1 MASMKRDSSPDSVT
15 LKDIAKAVG
24 VSRTTVSN
32 AFNRPDQLS
41 PELRDK
47 ILTAAKQMGYTGPNP
62 LGRMLR
68 TGQCGAI
75 GLVFHD
81 SLSYAFADPTAIAF
95 LQGVARACEQAKS
108 SLLIMPVLED
118 AAVQKTIQQA
128 VVDGFIVYCLP
139 DKSDALTQVLSRQLP
154 VVMVDHPTVKNL
166 PYVCI
171 DDRQAACTAAQ
182 HLLDLNHRR
191 LAIIALEFHSDLYMG
206 AVDTRR
212 IENATFQITLLRW
225 KGYMDAIHKAGLDPN
240 AVPVEECLGNS
251 EDSAFSATLAL
262 LNRQP
267 RPTGILAMSDRL
279 AIGALRAAEHLGLNV
294 PEDVSIVGF
303 DDIPLASRIR
313 PALTTIHQPL
323 VEKGVIAA
331 ELLLQAAPPEGSK
344 VLPTEL
350 IIRETSAPAPA

>member
-1 MASMKRDSSPDSVT
+1 MKRDSRLDSIT
-15 LKDIAKAVG
+15 LKDIAKVVG

-41 PELRDK
+41 PDLRDK
-47 ILTAAKQMGYTGPNP
+47 ILTAAKQLGYAGPNP
-62 LGRMLR
+62 MGRMLR
-68 TGQCGAI
+68 TGRTGAI

-95 LQGVARACEQAKS
+95 LQGVARACEQARA

-118 AAVQKTIQQA
+118 ATVQQTIQQA

-139 DKSDALTQVLSRQLP
+139 DKSDALTQVLNRQLP
-154 VVMVDHPTVKNL
+154 VVMVDQPNIRSL

-171 DDRQAACTAAQ
+171 DDRQAAFTAAN
-182 HLLDLNHRR
+182 HLLELNHRR
-191 LAIIALEFHSDLYMG
+191 LAIIALEFHTDLYVG
-206 AVDTRR
+206 AADTRR

-225 KGYMDAIHKAGLDPN
+225 KGYVDAMRKMGIDPN
-240 AVPVEECLGNS
+240 TIPVEECLGNS

-279 AIGALRAAEHLGLNV
+279 AIGALRAAEHLGLRV

-313 PALTTIHQPL
+313 PALTTIRQPL
-323 VEKGVIAA
+323 IEKGLMSA
-331 ELLLQAAPPEGSK
+331 ELLLKEATPDQSR
-344 VLPTEL
+344 VLPTQL
-350 IIRETSAPAPA
+350 IVRETSGLAPKD